1 VVFDKKVSNDGVCHH
16 DSVVRNVASLVNY
29 HRGLKELRN
38 DPEFSGRAFLS
49 KEASISQ
56 LMNVSNKSVF
66 HFLENKKKSRKILFD
81 KDI

>member
-1 VVFDKKVSNDGVCHH
+1 VVFDKEVSNDGVCHH

-49 KEASISQ
+49 KEASIS
-56 LMNVSNKSVF
+56 
-66 HFLENKKKSRKILFD
+66 
-81 KDI
+81 